1 MQQTWILES
10 FLQEL
15 GRKLGL
21 ERPVVVQSMYI
32 FKVQWFKSSFR
43 SRNKTLLGGK
53 LWNSSHITFLSLQQ
67 PGIGGEGEIYII
79 SISYRR

>member
-1 MQQTWILES
+1 MSLKNNALQRVENSKCRSWKV

-32 FKVQWFKSSFR
+32 FKVR
-43 SRNKTLLGGK
+43 
-53 LWNSSHITFLSLQQ
+53 
-67 PGIGGEGEIYII
+67 
-79 SISYRR
+79 